1 MQRQYNIRIATNLM
15 KISLL
20 NIVTINTVASISP
33 HYNVLARWIPHAI
46 AHASAIILIIS
57 PTKKPIN
64 LPKKVTIHFAIL
76 LSSIS

>member
-33 HYNVLARWIPHAI
+33 HHNVLARWIPHAI
-46 AHASAIILIIS
+46 AHASATILIINLKKQ
-57 PTKKPIN
+57 PTN
-64 LPKKVTIHFAIL
+64 LHKTVAIHIAVLL
-76 LSSIS
+76 LSIS